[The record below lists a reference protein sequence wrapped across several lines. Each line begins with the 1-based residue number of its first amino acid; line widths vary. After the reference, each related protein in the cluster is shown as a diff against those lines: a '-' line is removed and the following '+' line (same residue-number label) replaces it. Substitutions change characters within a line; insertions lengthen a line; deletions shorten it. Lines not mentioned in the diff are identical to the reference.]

1 MISVI
6 CYHLES
12 HAWYFPTDNL
22 YKFLALVG
30 TVIVILSIYF
40 TETRVAEVGDTI
52 INVEEVQNISKARYE
67 ALKIKLGQL
76 KEIIDNSIAEQTGKK
91 KAVGKLEVR
100 YSETEIKALHRQE
113 QDLIGEQGIEMVKVN
128 TSMKRLE
135 KLNERS
141 KRIFNWNILFIAV
154 GALMAYNGFILWY
167 RRVQRP
173 LDELLQNELSALK
186 GNSDGK
192 TKTHLS

>member
-1 MISVI
+1 MVFPN
-6 CYHLES
+6 
-12 HAWYFPTDNL
+12 FPTDNL

-76 KEIIDNSIAEQTGKK
+76 NEIIDNSIAEQTGKK

-100 YSETEIKALHRQE
+100 YSETEIKALHRQV

>member
-1 MISVI
+1 MIFPN
-6 CYHLES
+6 
-12 HAWYFPTDNL
+12 FPTDNL

-40 TETRVAEVGDTI
+40 TETRVAEVGGTI
-52 INVEEVQNISKARYE
+52 IDVEEVLDISKARYE
-67 ALKIKLGQL
+67 ALKMKMDQL

-91 KAVGKLEVR
+91 KMVVSKLEVR
-100 YSETEIKALHRQE
+100 YSETEIKALHRQV